1 MQEATFV
8 YAALAAW
15 RGVKEAPKTASHGM
29 LSYDA
34 TCIYDY
40 RRREPVAWP
49 IGKGKKRAIV
59 VGQSRGQRCGAWG
72 RTSDSVAS
80 MVQRAIDPDVDGTT
94 IVLPFDVSP
103 VVRSPDW
110 QKSAISC
117 AAHNHVAEA
126 YAIARAIGM
135 AISKLPKP
143 VYSAPSVYRSYS
155 AQSGANL
162 QFALDALDPVKVK
175 AKRARERKERRYNEA
190 VRAFDRLVTQAVNRD
205 RDYNLATAACSR
217 NGPSVQSIAA
227 TLGLPLDTYIK
238 FVYSTGQGTQR
249 TSHQYTQDELSGVVP
264 TAYVEPRICQSGY
277 HFTDIA
283 NWYTWAKGDC
293 YLVKPETP
301 IAGQQADKF
310 VSGSIR
316 FVRNLGSVQAIQR
329 EAAQAGKSW
338 AARYGDDPYQA
349 RRNIEAEY
357 RSFMIAPKRSD
368 FGLGD

>member
-34 TCIYDY
+34 TCLYDY

-49 IGKGKKRAIV
+49 IGKGKRRAIV
-59 VGQSRGQRCGAWG
+59 IGQSRGQRYGSWG
-72 RTSDSVAS
+72 RSSDSVAR
-80 MVQRAIDPDVDGTT
+80 MVECAIDPAVDGTA
-94 IVLPFDVSP
+94 IVLPHDVAP
-103 VVRSPDW
+103 NAKSPDW
-110 QKSAISC
+110 QGVAISC
-117 AAHNHVAEA
+117 VAHNHVAEG

-135 AISKLPKP
+135 AVSKLPKP
-143 VYSAPSVYRSYS
+143 VYSAPSVYRGYG

-162 QFALDALDPVKVK
+162 QIALDALDPVKAK

-190 VRAFDRLVTQAVNRD
+190 VRAFDRLVTQAGDRD

-217 NGPSVQSIAA
+217 SGPSVQSIAA
-227 TLGLPLDTYIK
+227 YLRLPLDTYIK
-238 FVYSTGQGTQR
+238 FVYPNGKGTQR
-249 TSHQYTQDELSGVVP
+249 TSYQYSSDELSGRVP
-264 TAYVEPRICQSGY
+264 TVYVEPAVCRSGY

-283 NWYTWAKGDC
+283 NWYAWAKGDC
-293 YLVKPETP
+293 YLVRPETL
-301 IAGQQADKF
+301 ITRQQADKY

-329 EAAQAGKSW
+329 EAAQAGKLW
-338 AARYGDDPYQA
+338 DARYGNDPWEA
-349 RRNIEAEY
+349 RNNIMNEY
-357 RSFMIAPKRSD
+357 KSFMIAPKRSD
-368 FGLGD
+368 FGLED